1 MHTSIIAIVGCD
13 LLVEVEGAGG
23 GKGVGMA

>member
-13 LLVEVEGAGG
+13 LFVKVEGANG
-23 GKGVGMA
+23 GKGVGVA

>member
-13 LLVEVEGAGG
+13 LLVEVEVASR

>member
-1 MHTSIIAIVGCD
+1 MHTSIVTIVGGD
-13 LLVEVEGAGG
+13 LLVEVEGGSR